1 MTTPNL
7 KDIRRIQQLAARAH
21 AALTC
26 IASDGVGGNSH
37 GGKIKDLDSAVSNAL
52 LDIEMA
58 AEVVREIRRSRGK

>member
-7 KDIRRIQQLAARAH
+7 QDIRRLQQLAARAN

-37 GGKIKDLDSAVSNAL
+37 GGQIKDLQGTISNAL
-52 LDIEMA
+52 MDIEMA
-58 AEVVREIRRSRGK
+58 AEVVREIRRSVK